1 MTDTFSNPA
10 DGDDIEPSAA
20 DPDVLSALVAR
31 AAGGDRDAAGEYFA
45 HTLPA
50 LTITSKRIAGT
61 SHDADDLLGEALL
74 VVLAKWSE
82 GTGPTDNV
90 PAYIAQTMR
99 NRIRDDFRSPRSKV
113 AALDVVE
120 EPASRADPRIREL
133 EIESELAVVRRA
145 LGELPEDQQR
155 VLVATVLEG
164 MKPRDLEEH
173 LARPAAAIYS
183 LSRRA
188 RGNLRRTTLRL
199 LLEENARPECVAAAQ
214 LLPETVGDTPEDTK
228 ANRSTEHYRT
238 CPYCRRSWRRFA
250 GLATLGV
257 LPIAGAVALAGPAG
271 SAEAS
276 EIPADAPTDGPADV
290 SGNAPSDA
298 PADVSGSVPT
308 DASASTGT
316 SSGSGA
322 SHVHEWARTAA
333 MVVAAGTALV
343 LMTAITVTFVTK
355 TWIFAEVPLSTLNVV
370 ATSPEPDRS
379 DFDVA
384 FAVDAESWTVSSLSI
399 ELSADV
405 VSVTAP
411 DGWDCAI
418 DGQVISCTTTAFAPT
433 GGVFEIEH
441 SASGDRVD
449 YDVEIEAI
457 AQGGATVRNTYTEH
471 VQR

>member
-10 DGDDIEPSAA
+10 DADDVEPSAA

-50 LTITSKRIAGT
+50 LTITAKRIAGT

-257 LPIAGAVALAGPAG
+257 LPVAGAVALAGPAG

-276 EIPADAPTDGPADV
+276 EMSADAPTDVPA
-290 SGNAPSDA
+290 DA
-298 PADVSGSVPT
+298 PA
-308 DASASTGT
+308 GT
-316 SSGSGA
+316 SSDSGTA
-322 SHVHEWARTAA
+322 HVHEWARTAA
-333 MVVAAGTALV
+333 MLVAAGTALV
-343 LMTAITVTFVTK
+343 LMTVITVTFVTK
-355 TWIFAEVPLSTLNVV
+355 TWIFVEAPLSTLNVV

-418 DGQVISCTTTAFAPT
+418 DGQLISCTTTAFAPT

>member
-20 DPDVLSALVAR
+20 DPEVLSALVAR
-31 AAGGDRDAAGEYFA
+31 AAAGDRDAAGEYFA

-50 LTITSKRIAGT
+50 LTITAKRIAGT

-228 ANRSTEHYRT
+228 VNRSTEHYRT

-257 LPIAGAVALAGPAG
+257 LPVAGAVALAGPAG

-276 EIPADAPTDGPADV
+276 EMPGDAPTDI
-290 SGNAPSDA
+290 PSDA
-298 PADVSGSVPT
+298 PAG
-308 DASASTGT
+308 
-316 SSGSGA
+316 SGSGT

-343 LMTAITVTFVTK
+343 LMTVITVTFVTK

-370 ATSPEPDRS
+370 ATSPEPGRS

-418 DGQVISCTTTAFAPT
+418 DGQLIACTTTAFAPT

>member
-1 MTDTFSNPA
+1 MTDTFSTPA
-10 DGDDIEPSAA
+10 DADDVEPSSV
-20 DPDVLSALVAR
+20 DPEVLSALVSA
-31 AAGGDRDAAGEYFA
+31 AAGGDRDAAGKYFA
-45 HTLPA
+45 QTLPS
-50 LTITSKRIAGT
+50 LTITAKRIAGV

-214 LLPETVGDTPEDTK
+214 LLPEAVGDSPEGTK

-257 LPIAGAVALAGPAG
+257 LPVAGAVALAGPAG

-276 EIPADAPTDGPADV
+276 EIPGDVPT
-290 SGNAPSDA
+290 DA
-298 PADVSGSVPT
+298 PADVPT
-308 DASASTGT
+308 DAS
-316 SSGSGA
+316 GA
-322 SHVHEWARTAA
+322 SVEAPTDASPGTGSAHVHEWARTAA
-333 MVVAAGTALV
+333 MLVAAGTALV
-343 LMTAITVTFVTK
+343 LMTVITVTFVTK
-355 TWIFAEVPLSTLNVV
+355 TWIFVQAPLSTLNVV
-370 ATSPEPDRS
+370 ETSPEPGRS
-379 DFDVA
+379 DLDVA

-399 ELSADV
+399 DLSADV
-405 VSVTAP
+405 ISVTAP
-411 DGWDCAI
+411 EEWDCAI
-418 DGQVISCTTTAFAPT
+418 DGQVISCTSGAFAPT

-441 SASGDRVD
+441 AESADSID
-449 YDVEIEAI
+449 YEVAVEAVAE
-457 AQGGATVRNTYTEH
+457 GGSTVRNTFTH
-471 VQR
+471 DVRR

>member
-20 DPDVLSALVAR
+20 DPEVLSALVAR
-31 AAGGDRDAAGEYFA
+31 AAAGDRDAAGEYFA

-50 LTITSKRIAGT
+50 LTITAKRIAGT

-257 LPIAGAVALAGPAG
+257 LPVAGVAALAGPAG

-276 EIPADAPTDGPADV
+276 EMPADAPTG
-290 SGNAPSDA
+290 SGADA
-298 PADVSGSVPT
+298 PADASGSTPT
-308 DASASTGT
+308 DAPT
-316 SSGSGA
+316 GSGT

-343 LMTAITVTFVTK
+343 LMTVITVTFVTK
-355 TWIFAEVPLSTLNVV
+355 TWIFAEVPDGDLKV
-370 ATSPEPDRS
+370 AVASIDEGVTG
-379 DFDVA
+379 FDVD
-384 FAVDAESWTVSSLSI
+384 FAVEGEAWSVSKLRV

-405 VSVTAP
+405 TSVTAP
-411 DGWDCAI
+411 EGWACDADGAL
-418 DGQVISCTTTAFAPT
+418 VSCTTDLISPR

-441 SASGDRVD
+441 TGRGEID
-449 YDVEIEAI
+449 YAVAI
-457 AQGGATVRNTYTEH
+457 DALAERGATVRATYSDDYSG
-471 VQR
+471 